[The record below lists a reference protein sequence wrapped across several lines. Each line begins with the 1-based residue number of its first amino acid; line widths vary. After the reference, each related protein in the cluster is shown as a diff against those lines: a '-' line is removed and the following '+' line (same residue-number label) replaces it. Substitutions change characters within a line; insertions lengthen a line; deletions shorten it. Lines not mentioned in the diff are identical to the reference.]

1 MAAKIVTFITFTL
14 IVLMPSELLQG
25 WGFKAHVRINSDA
38 IDTLPIGIK
47 TFFEKERV
55 YISEHAVDPD
65 KWKSTDKG
73 EFWRH
78 FIDLDLYGTYPFKEL
93 PRDHDEAVEKFGE
106 EMVKKSG
113 TLPWRIA
120 EFTQKLADEMREG
133 DGNKIRI
140 TAAALGHYIGD
151 AHMPFHSAENY
162 NGQFTNNKG
171 VHNQFEKLMVNS
183 YMDEYDPKMREATLV
198 EEPLEMAFEI
208 VMSGYRKIL
217 PILEADTKARSGL
230 SDSLKSTLADWKADP
245 VMEYIKIFYDE
256 VGETGWQ
263 QMSNASLMLGRYW
276 VTAWEKAGRP
286 TLPK

>member
-1 MAAKIVTFITFTL
+1 MAAKIIAIIAFTFIVL
-14 IVLMPSELLQG
+14 IPSNLLQG

-38 IDTLPIGIK
+38 IDTLPTGMK
-47 TFFEKERV
+47 SFFEKERV
-55 YISEHAVDPD
+55 YISEHAADAD

-73 EFWRH
+73 EFPRH
-78 FIDLDLYGTYPFKEL
+78 FIDLDLYGTYPFNEL
-93 PRDHDEAVEKFGE
+93 PRDYEEAVEKFGA
-106 EMVKKSG
+106 EMVNSSG

-133 DGNKIRI
+133 DANKIRI

-183 YMDEYDPKMREATLV
+183 YMDEYDPNMPEATPV
-198 EEPLEMAFEI
+198 DEPLETAFEI
-208 VMSGYRKIL
+208 VMSGYQKIL
-217 PILEADTKARSGL
+217 PILEADTKARAGL
-230 SDSLKSTLADWKADP
+230 SDSLKTTLADWKADP
-245 VMEYIKIFYDE
+245 VMEYLNIFYAE
-256 VGETGWQ
+256 VGETGWK

-276 VTAWEKAGRP
+276 VTAWETAGRP
-286 TLPK
+286 TLP